1 MHTPVLY
8 HETISLIQPRNGGLY
23 VDCTVGAGGHAWGIL
38 DASRPD
44 GCLLGM
50 DVDMEALTN
59 ASDHL
64 AEFGERVI
72 LELVSYTNLENC
84 LNAHAWSAVDGI
96 LIDLGVSSMQL
107 DTPERG
113 FSFRSDAPLDMRFGQ
128 NASQN
133 AADLVNGLS
142 ETELGNLL
150 YQYGEEPQARKIA
163 RAIIKTRPIKTTG
176 QLADLITKTIST
188 KKRGINPATKTFQAL
203 RIAVNHEMEAIDLV
217 LPQAIKALRR
227 GGRLIVISYHSL
239 EDRKVKRYFVRE
251 NRDCICEPSIPKC
264 VCGHLATIRMITSKP
279 VRPTETEV
287 SQNLRARSA
296 KLRAVEKI

>member
-59 ASDHL
+59 ASGHL

-188 KKRGINPATKTFQAL
+188 KKGASTQRQKRF
-203 RIAVNHEMEAIDLV
+203 
-217 LPQAIKALRR
+217 
-227 GGRLIVISYHSL
+227 RL
-239 EDRKVKRYFVRE
+239 
-251 NRDCICEPSIPKC
+251 
-264 VCGHLATIRMITSKP
+264 
-279 VRPTETEV
+279 
-287 SQNLRARSA
+287 
-296 KLRAVEKI
+296 